1 VGVTINK
8 ELLDQLYSGVSP
20 YSNITSL
27 PDKNYPHTNILDV
40 VIDRVLTHRKPKFWL
55 EVGTM
60 LGGSAIKVAH
70 RIKALG
76 LDTQIVCIDPF
87 TGDVNMWDWE
97 RRLTKNNEWRF
108 LGLKNGKPTI
118 YDRFLANVVD
128 AGYEEM
134 ILPIQCTSIV
144 GMRLLQRLRS
154 QGRISMLPEAIYLD
168 SAHELDETLIE
179 LRTAWQLLPEGGV
192 LLGDDWNWAAVRT
205 DVTRFAAEINVK
217 IQTDS
222 DQWLLWK

>member
-1 VGVTINK
+1 MTLNK
-8 ELLDQLYSGVSP
+8 ELLEQLYSGVSP

-27 PDKNYPHTNILDV
+27 PDKNYPHTNILDS
-40 VIDRVLTHRKPKFWL
+40 VIDRVLVNRKPKFWL

-97 RRLTKNNEWRF
+97 WALTKKNEWRF
-108 LGLKNGKPTI
+108 LGLQNGRPTI

-134 ILPIQCTSIV
+134 ILPINCTSIV
-144 GMRLLQRLRS
+144 GMRLLQRLHS
-154 QGRISMLPEAIYLD
+154 QQRLSILPEAIYLD

-179 LRTAWQLLPEGGV
+179 LRTAWQLLPKGGV
-192 LLGDDWNWAAVRT
+192 LLGDDWNWAAVKT
-205 DVTRFAAEINVK
+205 DVTKFAQEVNVK
-217 IQTDS
+217 IQTES

>member
-1 VGVTINK
+1 MTINK
-8 ELLDQLYSGVSP
+8 ELLEQLYSGVSP
-20 YSNITSL
+20 YSSVTSL
-27 PDKNYPHTNILDV
+27 PDKNYPHTNIIDS
-40 VIDRVLTHRKPKFWL
+40 VIDRVLVNREPKFWL

-97 RRLTKNNEWRF
+97 WALTKKNEWRF
-108 LGLKNGKPTI
+108 LGLQNGRPTI

-144 GMRLLQRLRS
+144 GMRLLQRLNS
-154 QGRISMLPEAIYLD
+154 QGRISMLPQAIYLD

-205 DVTRFAAEINVK
+205 DVTKFAEEANVK
-217 IQTDS
+217 IQTEK